1 MPFKIKEVIPILF
14 LLFLMIWI
22 IFVQTNIND
31 ISLISRIYELV
42 IKVIN
47 ENFIAAILIYSIVY
61 IACVSFS
68 IPIASYLTLLGGA
81 IFNWLALPIVI
92 VSATSGAIV
101 IFILS
106 KSILSDFFLRK
117 IENKF
122 DSMRV
127 GFKKNDFYYLLFL
140 RLVPFAPFF
149 VVNIIAGIVNMRTL
163 PYTFA
168 TLIGIIPGTAIYVW
182 TGINFGELLVV
193 SELSNFNLSSS
204 KYFLPI
210 ILLAILS
217 LSPIF
222 FKRIYQNYFNSPQ

>member
-22 IFVQTNIND
+22 IFIQTSIND
-31 ISLISRIYELV
+31 ISLISRIYELL

-106 KSILSDFFLRK
+106 KSK
-117 IENKF
+117 I
-122 DSMRV
+122 SIYSISL
-127 GFKKNDFYYLLFL
+127 FYPKIRYKSKV
-140 RLVPFAPFF
+140 R
-149 VVNIIAGIVNMRTL
+149 I
-163 PYTFA
+163 
-168 TLIGIIPGTAIYVW
+168 
-182 TGINFGELLVV
+182 INFIFCL
-193 SELSNFNLSSS
+193 
-204 KYFLPI
+204 I
-210 ILLAILS
+210 I
-217 LSPIF
+217 
-222 FKRIYQNYFNSPQ
+222 KC

>member
-22 IFVQTNIND
+22 ILVQTSIND

-47 ENFIAAILIYSIVY
+47 ENFFAAILIYSIVY

-127 GFKKNDFYYLLFL
+127 
-140 RLVPFAPFF
+140 
-149 VVNIIAGIVNMRTL
+149 
-163 PYTFA
+163 
-168 TLIGIIPGTAIYVW
+168 
-182 TGINFGELLVV
+182 
-193 SELSNFNLSSS
+193 
-204 KYFLPI
+204 
-210 ILLAILS
+210 
-217 LSPIF
+217 
-222 FKRIYQNYFNSPQ
+222 